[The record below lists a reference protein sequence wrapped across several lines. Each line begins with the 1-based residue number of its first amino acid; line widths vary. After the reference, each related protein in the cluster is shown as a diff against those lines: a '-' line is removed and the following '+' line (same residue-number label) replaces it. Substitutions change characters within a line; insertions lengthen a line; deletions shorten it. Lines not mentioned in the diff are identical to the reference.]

1 VMKSRMLIF
10 APLCFILTLQ
20 DANQTIPLNMTKSA
34 VDDMFSDCNERM
46 EKLVN
51 DKYFKKETKDAKFK
65 DFYKTFNDAARTER
79 KTYGTTFKF
88 HSLHFCLTSAAQM
101 LNNNKNYNITYHRT
115 NDVFTG
121 KVKKINQFGSFTS
134 TSFRADLSQ
143 FGAFL
148 KTYSQPKEQEVF
160 IPPYEMFKI
169 TKITDTFVE
178 NLTDCKNMYFL
189 ESAGDQTNRNC
200 HVAY

>member
-1 VMKSRMLIF
+1 MQSLKMSRNTC
-10 APLCFILTLQ
+10 ATSWYNHRDEEDKDLTNNHMQ
-20 DANQTIPLNMTKSA
+20 AICVYT
-34 VDDMFSDCNERM
+34 SD
-46 EKLVN
+46 
-51 DKYFKKETKDAKFK
+51 YKK
-65 DFYKTFNDAARTER
+65 FYKTFNDAARTER

-143 FGAFL
+143 FGT
-148 KTYSQPKEQEVF
+148 KTC
-160 IPPYEMFKI
+160 FKI
-169 TKITDTFVE
+169 KAQV
-178 NLTDCKNMYFL
+178 L
-189 ESAGDQTNRNC
+189 S
-200 HVAY
+200 